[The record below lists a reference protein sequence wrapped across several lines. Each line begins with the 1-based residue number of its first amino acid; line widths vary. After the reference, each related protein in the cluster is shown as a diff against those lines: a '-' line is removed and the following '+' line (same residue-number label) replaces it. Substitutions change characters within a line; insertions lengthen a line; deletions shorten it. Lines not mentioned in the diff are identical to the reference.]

1 MSVASVEN
9 RTLRRILKSLESGSR
24 PKGGVSGISEG
35 VPSIGAEHLNADGGF
50 CFNRIKYI
58 PKEYASRLKR
68 GRIQPGDVLIVKDG
82 ATTGKVSYVDQQYP
96 FVESFVNEHVFI
108 CRPSQAVCGKYLFYF
123 LRSNSGHSQIMATFH
138 GAAQGGISSAFAD
151 EVYVPLLSLEDQSG
165 IVNYLDD
172 TIHHIRIIK
181 SRLEKIPTILKKFRQ
196 SVLSAACSGKLTED
210 WRAGQ
215 HLATH
220 YNIAKSNTT
229 LRGIESEFP
238 KEWSVMAFTDVCQ
251 IASNLVN
258 PADYQGYAHIAPDNI
273 EKESGKLLSYNNI
286 AEDRVTSPK
295 HLFHSGQI
303 IYSKIRPYLS
313 KAILVD
319 FDGLCSA
326 DMYPL
331 TSLINPY
338 YLLHYILSPQFVKL
352 ASTAGERSVLPKIN
366 QKELSIIPVPVPSVE
381 EQAEIVNRVQRL
393 LKLVESLDF
402 NYNNALARIEKIEQS
417 ILAKAFRSEII
428 SNGHYDQC
436 GGTDGI
442 K

>member
-1 MSVASVEN
+1 M
-9 RTLRRILKSLESGSR
+9 
-24 PKGGVSGISEG
+24 
-35 VPSIGAEHLNADGGF
+35 
-50 CFNRIKYI
+50 
-58 PKEYASRLKR
+58 
-68 GRIQPGDVLIVKDG
+68 
-82 ATTGKVSYVDQQYP
+82 
-96 FVESFVNEHVFI
+96 
-108 CRPSQAVCGKYLFYF
+108 
-123 LRSNSGHSQIMATFH
+123 
-138 GAAQGGISSAFAD
+138 
-151 EVYVPLLSLEDQSG
+151 
-165 IVNYLDD
+165 
-172 TIHHIRIIK
+172 
-181 SRLEKIPTILKKFRQ
+181 
-196 SVLSAACSGKLTED
+196 
-210 WRAGQ
+210 
-215 HLATH
+215 ATH
-220 YNIAKSNTT
+220 YDIVNSNTT
-229 LRGIESEFP
+229 LRDIESEIP

>member
-1 MSVASVEN
+1 MSSKNMAIKS
-9 RTLRRILKSLESGSR
+9 LRSILQSLESGSR
-24 PKGGVSGISEG
+24 PKGGVSGIRNG
-35 VPSIGAEHLNADGGF
+35 IPSIGAEHLTADGGF
-50 CFNRIKYI
+50 CFDRIKYI

-96 FVESFVNEHVFI
+96 FAESYVNEHVFI
-108 CRPSQAVCGKYLFYF
+108 CRPSQEVCGKYLFYF
-123 LRSNSGHSQIMATFH
+123 LRSNSGNSQIMVTFH
-138 GAAQGGISSAFAD
+138 GAAQGGISSAFVD
-151 EVYVPLLSLEDQSG
+151 EVYVPMLTLQDQLG
-165 IVNYLDD
+165 IVNHLDC
-172 TIHHIRIIK
+172 TLQQVRLTK
-181 SRLEKIPTILKKFRQ
+181 SRLERIPTILKKFRQ

-220 YNIAKSNTT
+220 YDIVNSNTT
-229 LRGIESEFP
+229 LRDIESEIP

-258 PADYQGYAHIAPDNI
+258 PADYQGHAHIAPDNI
-273 EKESGKLLSYNNI
+273 EKESGKLLSYNTI
-286 AEDRVTSPK
+286 ADDRVTSPK

-331 TSLINPY
+331 TSLINPD
-338 YLLHYILSPQFVKL
+338 YLLHYILSPQFIKL

-393 LKLVESLDF
+393 LKLVESLDS
-402 NYNNALARIEKIEQS
+402 NYNNAMARIEKIEQS
-417 ILAKAFRSEII
+417 TLAKAFRSEII

-436 GGTDGI
+436 GGT
-442 K
+442 